1 MQPIVILAQ
10 EVAQACLVLPQEEL
24 QECGLELKERPWVEQ
39 LEQLGQLGQLDHQTM
54 RKGGPGSM
62 RS

>member
-39 LEQLGQLGQLDHQTM
+39 LEQLGQLDHQTM